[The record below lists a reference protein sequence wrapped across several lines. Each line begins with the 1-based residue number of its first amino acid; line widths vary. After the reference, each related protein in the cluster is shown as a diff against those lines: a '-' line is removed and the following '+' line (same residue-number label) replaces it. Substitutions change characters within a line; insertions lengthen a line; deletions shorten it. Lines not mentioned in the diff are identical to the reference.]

1 MKDYREGSAWTDVM
15 ELECLLIYKILE
27 SEDFPR
33 GKQKKLAEDLAA
45 RSDLEWGS
53 ISAKVSNFKSVAGK
67 NNHSNASKNTVRLFD
82 EYGDL
87 EPVEIKKLL
96 RKCKT

>member
-1 MKDYREGSAWTDVM
+1 MTNYRSGSAWNDEM

-27 SEDFPR
+27 QEGFPR

-53 ISAKVSNFKSVAGK
+53 ISAKVSNFKSVAGD
-67 NNHSNASKNTVRLFD
+67 NNHSNASQNTIRFYREFGALSVDALKD
-82 EYGDL
+82 
-87 EPVEIKKLL
+87 VIK
-96 RKCKT
+96 RYR